1 MWTPGSSTE
10 TRQLGRAPTAPARLE
25 SQVPAPLS
33 PARQEVAEAAGERRG
48 GEARHPNPSAE
59 PVPMA
64 APVPTGPEDDASA
77 VLDELSRNFTY
88 WAPGPGNGSLS
99 SAWYRRN
106 QVRPPP
112 APGRGDRQLHAGPA
126 EAPGLPASPP
136 RARQRPCEW
145 AERHVTPL
153 HVHPLP
159 SSLSGAADPPPPRM
173 LPASL
178 VGLWVPRNP
187 ASPSLPSPSAR
198 I

>member
-1 MWTPGSSTE
+1 M
-10 TRQLGRAPTAPARLE
+10 
-25 SQVPAPLS
+25 PAPLS

-48 GEARHPNPSAE
+48 GEARHPSPSAE

-126 EAPGLPASPP
+126 VAPGLPASSPH
-136 RARQRPCEW
+136 ARQRPCEW
-145 AERHVTPL
+145 AERHVTPP

-159 SSLSGAADPPPPRM
+159 SSLSGAADPLPLGCSRPHWWASGSPGTSLARVFPPLLQGSEGNGSGFLLIFTPGSFH
-173 LPASL
+173 SL
-178 VGLWVPRNP
+178 KKEK
-187 ASPSLPSPSAR
+187 
-198 I
+198 

>member
-1 MWTPGSSTE
+1 MAPFLPAQTFALHAGDPGGKGDDLILALTGVDTRSSKE
-10 TRQLGRAPTAPARLE
+10 TRQLGRARPHLRALGARCPRPVARPAG
-25 SQVPAPLS
+25 SGCGCGG
-33 PARQEVAEAAGERRG
+33 AAG
-48 GEARHPNPSAE
+48 GEARHRSPSAE

-112 APGRGDRQLHAGPA
+112 APGRSDRRPHAGPA
-126 EAPGLPASPP
+126 EPPGLPVSSP

-145 AERHVTPL
+145 AERHVTPP

-159 SSLSGAADPPPPRM
+159 SSQQT
-173 LPASL
+173 
-178 VGLWVPRNP
+178 
-187 ASPSLPSPSAR
+187 PSP
-198 I
+198 